1 MALQDAKPQYRCT
14 AASGH
19 LTDFPAP
26 LACLW
31 IYPSVENS
39 IVNYKNEELCY
50 VGLLYSW

>member
-1 MALQDAKPQYRCT
+1 MALQNAKFQYRHT
-14 AASGH
+14 AASGD
-19 LTDFPAP
+19 LSNFPDR

-31 IYPSVENS
+31 IYPTVENS